1 MTNDAILFKKIEKE
15 TYTLIEFQIQGGICT
30 PDILTTLKPPEVDA
44 TRGVILS
51 GRGPVWLFGHLIHY
65 YHPTA
70 WIATFD
76 PRLGGG
82 VVVASHMRGVK
93 AGDVKLAD

>member
-1 MTNDAILFKKIEKE
+1 MTNDVILFKKIEKD
-15 TYTLIEFQIQGGICT
+15 TYTLIEFQIKGDICT
-30 PDILTTLKPPEVDA
+30 PNILTTLEPPEVDA

-51 GRGPVWLFGHLIHY
+51 GREPVWFLGRLIHH
-65 YHPTA
+65 YHLTI

-82 VVVASHMRGVK
+82 VVASHAKGVK
-93 AGDVKLAD
+93 VGDVKLTD

>member
-1 MTNDAILFKKIEKE
+1 MADDIILFKKIEKD
-15 TYTLIEFQIQGGICT
+15 TYTLIEFQIKGDICT
-30 PDILTTLKPPEVDA
+30 PDTLTILEPPEVDA

-51 GRGPVWLFGHLIHY
+51 GRGPVWLFGYLIHH

-82 VVVASHMRGVK
+82 VVVASHVKGVK
-93 AGDVKLAD
+93 VGDVKLTD